1 MLELDE
7 EAIRQRARELAE
19 RGAVEDP
26 ATLLRRARA
35 EMERELRARTRDAG
49 EVHHRMNPPLELDEA
64 LDPSLP
70 HGEKKWKAGAG
81 ERGAG

>member
-7 EAIRQRARELAE
+7 DAIRQRARELAE

-26 ATLLRRARA
+26 ATLRRRARA
-35 EMERELRARTRDAG
+35 EMERELRTRTQNAG
-49 EVHHRMNPPLELDEA
+49 EVRHRMNPPLELDEA
-64 LDPSLP
+64 MDPSKP
-70 HGEKKWKAGAG
+70 HGAKKWTTGSG